1 MNVNKS
7 ANNVDEVCK
16 ERLVSIHQQRERKAA
31 MSRINQ
37 ITDTNTRAFA
47 EACYDQNSLEEL
59 RQPFCPSDKRT
70 ISDWNITKSQWGE
83 AVAAALF
90 ERLED

>member
-1 MNVNKS
+1 
-7 ANNVDEVCK
+7 
-16 ERLVSIHQQRERKAA
+16 
-31 MSRINQ
+31 MSSINQ

-59 RQPFCPSDKRT
+59 RQTFCPGDERT
-70 ISDWNITKSQWGE
+70 IADWSITESQWGE

>member
-1 MNVNKS
+1 MDVNKS
-7 ANNVDEVCK
+7 VNKVDAGMK
-16 ERLVSIHQQRERKAA
+16 ERLLSIHQQRERKAA

-59 RQPFCPSDKRT
+59 RQPFCPGDKRT